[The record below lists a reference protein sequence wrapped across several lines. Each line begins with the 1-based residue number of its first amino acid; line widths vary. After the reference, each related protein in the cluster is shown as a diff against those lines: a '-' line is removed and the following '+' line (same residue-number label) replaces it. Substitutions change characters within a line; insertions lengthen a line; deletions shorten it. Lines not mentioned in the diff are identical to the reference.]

1 MCSLVTVTV
10 EHTDS
15 GGGILSGGI
24 ISSNSLGHNSWL
36 KQFSSKFHAVRRRS
50 LQRVVLKS
58 CGLIILPYISTDFK
72 QFSILGSSCGRSSQC
87 VAVEPGEPGPRKLG
101 DPGRRGSRI
110 WIVSRTRS
118 VSRTSCAETTTRQQ
132 GWQGI
137 SSSSSA
143 RVVRVVSS
151 SAISRESTP
160 SPNDSCERERRTPGA
175 PSRRQLGVFGFDD
188 ADLPGFSCERVTA
201 ELVEIQ
207 TLCNWASLVRTIVL
221 NC

>member
-1 MCSLVTVTV
+1 MCSIVTVTV

-110 WIVSRTRS
+110 RT
-118 VSRTSCAETTTRQQ
+118 T
-132 GWQGI
+132 G
-137 SSSSSA
+137 SSGLMGF
-143 RVVRVVSS
+143 VVSS
-151 SAISRESTP
+151 VRCRWRHAGR
-160 SPNDSCERERRTPGA
+160 RRRTKHGSA
-175 PSRRQLGVFGFDD
+175 RS
-188 ADLPGFSCERVTA
+188 
-201 ELVEIQ
+201 
-207 TLCNWASLVRTIVL
+207 
-221 NC
+221 